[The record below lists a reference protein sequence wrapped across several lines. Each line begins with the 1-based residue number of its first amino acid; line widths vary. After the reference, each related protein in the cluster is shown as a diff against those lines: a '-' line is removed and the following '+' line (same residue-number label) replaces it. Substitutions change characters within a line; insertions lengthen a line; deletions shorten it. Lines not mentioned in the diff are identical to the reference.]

1 MRTITLTNA
10 QFEAL
15 YDSVSHIPDE
25 IYEESKENDDPEAI
39 ENNQDLI
46 DAVNVLAS
54 YVSKS
59 EVKYVTNIKGNPP
72 LNNNII
78 NTNVS
83 NS

>member
-1 MRTITLTNA
+1 MRTITLTNV

-46 DAVNVLAS
+46 DAVNIMARLC
-54 YVSKS
+54 
-59 EVKYVTNIKGNPP
+59 
-72 LNNNII
+72 
-78 NTNVS
+78 
-83 NS
+83 